1 MHIKELSLINDIIN
15 NDIIMKVKVLDLSQI
30 TREVV
35 LEKLSES
42 NTLDLDQIDEYLDIL
57 SAIKDGM
64 IVYNISTTGGDYI
77 LFITA
82 NQSKNLL

>member
-1 MHIKELSLINDIIN
+1 
-15 NDIIMKVKVLDLSQI
+15 MKVKVLDLSQI
-30 TREVV
+30 TKEVV

-64 IVYNISTTGGDYI
+64 IVYNISTTAGDYI

-82 NQSKNLL
+82 SQSKKLL